1 LNIAFRQ
8 QWFRKKLFLAPEMI
22 QFAGSITGVA
32 QMSRTIFERYG
43 GFASISKVVSAF
55 YDQMLESEDTARFF
69 EGIDMRR
76 LIDHQ
81 TKFISTLMGGPSSYS
96 QEQLKRAHARLGI
109 DSTTFD
115 KSARLLT
122 ETLEDFDFDE
132 SDISEVL
139 AEFNSYKWVIVTLD

>member
-1 LNIAFRQ
+1 
-8 QWFRKKLFLAPEMI
+8 
-22 QFAGSITGVA
+22 
-32 QMSRTIFERYG
+32 MSKTIFERYG

-81 TKFISTLMGGPSSYS
+81 TKFIATLMGGPTSYS

-109 DSTTFD
+109 DSATFD

-139 AEFNSYKWVIVTLD
+139 AEFTSYKWVIVTRD